1 MFPPTDAPWFFEAAR
16 KASSPAKKI
25 FLFGIRMPWQPWR
38 DGTWRQSTLVWGLK
52 EGTLKLGGLGEP
64 FNPDILSL
72 LNKVRVMSPDFGEVT
87 VPDLVLKRADQM
99 KFAAFEPFTGPIKD
113 QGGKVRI
120 QSGERLSSM
129 NLDWSKPWP
138 MDWLVDNVK
147 GTVPNQ

>member
-1 MFPPTDAPWFFEAAR
+1 
-16 KASSPAKKI
+16 
-25 FLFGIRMPWQPWR
+25 MPWQPWR

-52 EGTLKLGGLGEP
+52 EGRLKLGGLGEP

-72 LNKVRVMSPDFGEVT
+72 LNKVRVMTPDFGEVT

-129 NLDWSKPWP
+129 NLDWSKPWT